1 MLSLLVL
8 LIPTVLLVGAYQIV
22 AGRTEP
28 VPVDQ
33 SQEIDAARRAGF
45 DVAEPTGL
53 GAEWVP
59 VSAVFR
65 QVEGGATL
73 RLGYLTPAGAPVQ
86 VVESTVAAD
95 QVLVQELSDGGTPP
109 VPTGVVTVAGSAWE
123 RYPGRDGE
131 TALVRREP
139 ERILLVV
146 GRADESEL
154 RQLATALAGWRGATP
169 AALYRGWPGRPGSSG
184 PAGRP
189 RVDSRRSRAPSSQ
202 RWQIAAS
209 CSPRSHSASASS
221 RVQPPA
227 SSRST
232 TDASSARA
240 CS

>member
-1 MLSLLVL
+1 ATPPRAAVPPRRRVGPSRRPYTPASRVVPDGILTHVANSATPDRPAPASSRGPRDLVLSLLVL

-184 PAGRP
+184 PA
-189 RVDSRRSRAPSSQ
+189 
-202 RWQIAAS
+202 
-209 CSPRSHSASASS
+209 
-221 RVQPPA
+221 
-227 SSRST
+227 
-232 TDASSARA
+232 
-240 CS
+240 